1 MSQEGNMDA
10 KSKPEGET
18 TSREAFVKLGI
29 GAACVAGAGAA
40 VFGFEFLSPNV
51 LYEASPIV
59 NAGKPDGYQLGSVTQ
74 DLNAGIYVIH
84 GPEGF
89 YSLSAVCTHLGCLT
103 AWNADLGIIACPC
116 HGSKFNELG
125 EKIDGPAPRGL
136 PWLRVWLSDEGD
148 LMVDRSTTILPK
160 QFLRT

>member
-1 MSQEGNMDA
+1 MPEEG
-10 KSKPEGET
+10 KPKPGGET
-18 TSREAFVKLGI
+18 TRREAFVKLGV
-29 GAACVAGAGAA
+29 GAACAACAGAA

-51 LYEASPIV
+51 LYEPSAV
-59 NAGKPDGYQLGSVTQ
+59 ANAGKPDRYPVGSVTQ
-74 DLNAGIYVIH
+74 DLKAGIYVIH

-103 AWNADLGIIACPC
+103 VWNADLGIVACPC
-116 HGSKFNELG
+116 HGSKFNEHG

-148 LMVDRSTTILPK
+148 LLVDRSTTVPAK
-160 QFLRT
+160 QYLRT